1 MSLTNRLLKLTINHH
16 NLYREEGVKNR
27 NILKK
32 IVIIFLINPT
42 ILYVDSTLASSS
54 QDGFAVMVS
63 PAEISPG
70 MTLRV
75 IISSERE
82 ILEKDLEVNLE
93 GPDGRQEGMNRIKK
107 GGGPPF
113 WQWRQQKIETPGRY
127 RLEVKIDRKI
137 VYSRQ
142 IETASIV
149 RKSPQSSVFWKPE
162 KSWTRVEENLYSAWI
177 EALFHGAGENDSWPA
192 LHSLLSDPQRNF
204 LHNHLGLSEDEG
216 QLSLEPDCADN
227 PFFLRAY
234 FSWKNRLPFG
244 FHECS
249 RGSLDQAPVCGQW
262 LSNDLP
268 AGQGNEIKKFARV
281 MRLVMN
287 TVHSGTARTQLA
299 SEDSDY
305 YPLPLERNHLRPG
318 VVYADP
324 YGHTLTLVRW
334 VPQTDD
340 RPGELLAVDAQP
352 DGTVGL
358 KRFWKGNF
366 LFVTENVV
374 GQPGFK
380 AFRPIGIRGGKLRLL
395 TNREIQENRDYG
407 NFSLEQLNLQSE
419 EFYERMERLI
429 SPEPLDPETAF
440 RELYRALHEQLLVRV
455 ESIAVGERFMREHP
469 GCIIPMPSDQA
480 VFLTSGPWEDYSTP
494 NRDLRLLIAMDTI
507 EEYPEKVLKHPERYK
522 MRKSESLEKIKARLE
537 TLSAKLAK
545 ELSITYVRTDGRPC
559 TLTLEQIFRRKEA
572 LEMAYN
578 PNDCVEI
585 RWGAPEGSEELSACS
600 RRAPQAQREK
610 MQRLRSSFKKRLHP
624 PT

>member
-1 MSLTNRLLKLTINHH
+1 
-16 NLYREEGVKNR
+16 VKNR
-27 NILKK
+27 DILRKMA
-32 IVIIFLINPT
+32 IIFLLNLTCLVLDP
-42 ILYVDSTLASSS
+42 TLALSG
-54 QDGFAVMVS
+54 QNGLAVLVS
-63 PAEISPG
+63 PAETSPG

-75 IISSERE
+75 VISGEVEISE
-82 ILEKDLEVNLE
+82 KNVEVSLE
-93 GPDGRQEGMNRIKK
+93 GLNRKQENMTRIKE

-113 WQWRQQKIETPGRY
+113 WQWWQQKLEKAGRY
-127 RLEVKIDRKI
+127 TLEVKIDRKV

-142 IETASIV
+142 IEVGWPI
-149 RKSPQSSVFWKPE
+149 RKSPEPSFFWKTE
-162 KSWTRVEENLYSAWI
+162 KSWTKAEEDLYSAWI

-192 LHSLLSDPQRNF
+192 LHLLLSDPQRNF
-204 LHNHLGLSEDEG
+204 LHNHLGLAEDEG

-249 RGSLDQAPVCGQW
+249 RGSLEKAPTCGKW

-268 AGQGNEIKKFARV
+268 GGQGNEIKKFG
-281 MRLVMN
+281 RLIRLLMD
-287 TVHSGTARTQLA
+287 TVHSGTARTHLA

-305 YPLPLERNHLRPG
+305 YPLPLKRNYLRPG
-318 VVYADP
+318 AVYADP

-334 VPQTDD
+334 ISQTHD

-366 LFVTENVV
+366 LFVTANVV

-380 AFRPIGIRGGKLRLL
+380 AFRPIISHRGKPELL
-395 TNREIQENRDYG
+395 TNREIQESPDYG
-407 NFSLEQLNLQSE
+407 NFSLEQLNLQPDV
-419 EFYERMERLI
+419 FYERMEVLI
-429 SPEPLDPETAF
+429 NPEPLDPESAL

-455 ESIAVGERFMREHP
+455 ESVAVGERFMREHP
-469 GCIIPMPSDQA
+469 GYIIPMASGQA

-507 EEYPEKVLKHPERYK
+507 EEYPEKVLRHPERYK
-522 MRKSESLEKIKARLE
+522 MRKSESPEKIEARLRN
-537 TLSAKLAK
+537 LSAGLAR
-545 ELSITYVRTDGRPC
+545 ELSISYIRSDGRPWS
-559 TLTLEQIFRRKEA
+559 LTLEEIFRRKEA

-578 PNDCVEI
+578 PNDCVET
-585 RWGAPEGSEELSACS
+585 RWGAPEGSEEMSTCG
-600 RRAPQAQREK
+600 RRAPQAQRDK
-610 MQRLRSSFKKRLHP
+610 MKKLRSWFKKRLHP